1 MGSLQ
6 RKIKR
11 QEEFKEL
18 INIRN
23 TYGKKPKI
31 VCPKCKKRSLFM
43 SNNNGEIFCIRCDS
57 KVGEKKK

>member
-6 RKIKR
+6 RRIKR
-11 QEEFKEL
+11 QEEVKEL

-31 VCPKCKKRSLFM
+31 V
-43 SNNNGEIFCIRCDS
+43 
-57 KVGEKKK
+57 